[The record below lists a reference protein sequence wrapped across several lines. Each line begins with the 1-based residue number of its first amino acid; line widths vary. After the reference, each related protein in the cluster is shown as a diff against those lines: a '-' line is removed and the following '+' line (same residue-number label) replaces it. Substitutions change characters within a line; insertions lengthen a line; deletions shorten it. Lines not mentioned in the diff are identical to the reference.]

1 MKNEYRKCFKI
12 IYDYIG
18 CAYTDQDIVSL
29 AKRKMTEQF
38 CLVWAA
44 LSVLFVICGFLL
56 KPTNLE
62 KHISLCGFIFAMLIV
77 IIIVSGVWFISI
89 QVSSL
94 IRKNQELAMQTSL
107 LNHDSEYLIS
117 EIKSLKRQLSEIK
130 QEKNTVDREKRDI
143 G

>member
-1 MKNEYRKCFKI
+1 
-12 IYDYIG
+12 
-18 CAYTDQDIVSL
+18 
-29 AKRKMTEQF
+29 
-38 CLVWAA
+38 
-44 LSVLFVICGFLL
+44 
-56 KPTNLE
+56 
-62 KHISLCGFIFAMLIV
+62 MLIV

>member
-1 MKNEYRKCFKI
+1 
-12 IYDYIG
+12 
-18 CAYTDQDIVSL
+18 
-29 AKRKMTEQF
+29 
-38 CLVWAA
+38 
-44 LSVLFVICGFLL
+44 
-56 KPTNLE
+56 
-62 KHISLCGFIFAMLIV
+62 MLIV

-117 EIKSLKRQLSEIK
+117 EIKKSETQLSEIK

>member
-1 MKNEYRKCFKI
+1 MDIGNVLKLFMIILGVFILFK
-12 IYDYIG
+12 
-18 CAYTDQDIVSL
+18 TVVSL
-29 AKRKMTEQF
+29 AKRQMTEQF

-44 LSVLFVICGFLL
+44 LSVLCVVYGFLL

-62 KHISLCGFIFAMLIV
+62 KHISLCGFIFALLIV
-77 IIIVSGVWFISI
+77 IILVSGAWFISI

-117 EIKSLKRQLSEIK
+117 EIKSLKRQLSELK
-130 QEKNTVDREKRDI
+130 QEKNTADREKRDI
-143 G
+143 E

>member
-1 MKNEYRKCFKI
+1 
-12 IYDYIG
+12 
-18 CAYTDQDIVSL
+18 
-29 AKRKMTEQF
+29 
-38 CLVWAA
+38 
-44 LSVLFVICGFLL
+44 
-56 KPTNLE
+56 
-62 KHISLCGFIFAMLIV
+62 MLIV
-77 IIIVSGVWFISI
+77 IIIVSGAWFISI

-130 QEKNTVDREKRDI
+130 REKNTVDREKRDI

>member
-1 MKNEYRKCFKI
+1 M
-12 IYDYIG
+12 
-18 CAYTDQDIVSL
+18 
-29 AKRKMTEQF
+29 
-38 CLVWAA
+38 
-44 LSVLFVICGFLL
+44 
-56 KPTNLE
+56 NLE

-77 IIIVSGVWFISI
+77 IIIVSGAWFISI

>member
-1 MKNEYRKCFKI
+1 MNIGNVLKLFMI
-12 IYDYIG
+12 ILGVLILIK
-18 CAYTDQDIVSL
+18 TVVSL

-56 KPTNLE
+56 KPMNLE

-77 IIIVSGVWFISI
+77 IIIVSGAWFISI